1 MLNETQLIYYK
12 KNRYHVINRESSRK
26 IRSFY
31 KKKGNKKKPERAEE
45 YNILIKIK
53 HITPRQRSHLIVS
66 RQQADHGSQLRFQ
79 LENLTVQIANLRK
92 DRIILLPVI
101 QHHVVVLQSPHLGL
115 VTLNTTFQIQLAV
128 LQLHLLQQELCALLV
143 RMLPP
148 PPITNQRKISNL

>member
-1 MLNETQLIYYK
+1 MSLLRHQQERN
-12 KNRYHVINRESSRK
+12 SRK
-26 IRSFY
+26 IRNFKSKTKRNR
-31 KKKGNKKKPERAEE
+31 KKKKDNKH
-45 YNILIKIK
+45 ILIRIK

-92 DRIILLPVI
+92 DRILLLPVI
-101 QHHVVVLQSPHLGL
+101 QHHMVVLQSPHLGL
-115 VTLNTTFQIQLAV
+115 VTFNTAFQIQLAV
-128 LQLHLLQQELCALLV
+128 LQLHLLQQGLCALLV